1 VCPSRRVIHHPIFLI
16 KSKEHAGIV
25 PRMSERRSP
34 VPDAW
39 VQPAAPGGSVA
50 EQVVCVLREA
60 ILAGSLA
67 PGTSL
72 REVAL
77 AERFSV
83 SRTTI
88 REAIR
93 ALVTEGL
100 AVHHRHRGATVAEP
114 SAADVRDLY
123 LARVAVESAAA
134 EAAVRAG
141 APALDG
147 LEVVLADMEAAF
159 ARGDW
164 EATTEA
170 DLAFHGGLVDLAASP
185 RLAAFY
191 AHLQGELRLVLLLA
205 DRDAPDEGK
214 VAEHRAMLALARRGD
229 VEGLGV
235 ALAAHVASAQDVL
248 VRVLRARTQP
258 R

>member
-1 VCPSRRVIHHPIFLI
+1 MDGEV
-16 KSKEHAGIV
+16 GIV
-25 PRMSERRSP
+25 WAMGNRRSP
-34 VPDAW
+34 VSRVRAQRP
-39 VQPAAPGGSVA
+39 VPGGSVA
-50 EQVVCVLREA
+50 EQVARVLREA

-77 AERFSV
+77 AQRYSV

-93 ALVTEGL
+93 ALATEGL
-100 AVHHRHRGATVAEP
+100 AVHHRHRGASVAEP
-114 SAADVRDLY
+114 TAADVRDLF
-123 LARVAVESAAA
+123 LARVAVERAAV

-141 APALDG
+141 GAALDG
-147 LEVVLADMEAAF
+147 LEGVLAGMEAAF

-164 EATTEA
+164 EGTTEA
-170 DLAFHGGLVDLAASP
+170 DLAFHGGLVGLAASP
-185 RLAAFY
+185 RLGAFY

-229 VEGLGV
+229 VEGLRR
-235 ALAAHVASAQDVL
+235 ALAAHVASAEDVL
-248 VRVLRARTQP
+248 VRVLRARTEA

>member
-1 VCPSRRVIHHPIFLI
+1 MGKRPSL
-16 KSKEHAGIV
+16 
-25 PRMSERRSP
+25 
-34 VPDAW
+34 VPDLRA
-39 VQPAAPGGSVA
+39 QPTAPGGSVA
-50 EQVVCVLREA
+50 EQVVRVLREA

-93 ALVTEGL
+93 ALATEGL
-100 AVHHRHRGATVAEP
+100 AVHHRHRGAAVAEP
-114 SAADVRDLY
+114 TAADVRDLY

-134 EAAVRAG
+134 VAAVRAG
-141 APALDG
+141 SGALDG
-147 LEVVLADMEAAF
+147 LEAVLSGMEAAF
-159 ARGDW
+159 ARGDHTG
-164 EATTEA
+164 TTEA
-170 DLAFHGGLVDLAASP
+170 DLAFHGGLVGLAASP
-185 RLAAFY
+185 RLSAFY
-191 AHLQGELRLVLLLA
+191 DHLQGELRLVLLLA

-214 VAEHRAMLALARRGD
+214 VAEHRAMLALARLGD
-229 VEGLGV
+229 VEGLRV
-235 ALAAHVASAQDVL
+235 ALAAHVASAEDVL
-248 VRVLRARTQP
+248 VRVLRARSHA